1 MGRHRVLRVEPRRS
15 ATRQR
20 SGLMIGAMSKIV
32 VCHARK
38 GGVGKSMLA
47 YELAWLLEAPLIDLE
62 WDDGCV
68 SRQWG
73 YRYEDR
79 ASSPLLSALEKGTVP
94 KLLKGYNKPDL
105 LPGHPDFAVTQ
116 PSEGDMAD
124 AVLKWAGEWGRE
136 WVVVDSHPGAS
147 PSAHGAL
154 SVADVVIA
162 PTTLRTYDL
171 NACEGMV
178 KEMVD
183 YPLVLV
189 PNMVPRVPPAAEIA
203 RLRRMVEGTP
213 VQVAGPIPLASAVG
227 TRKKRVAMTS
237 ETPPAKAIQPV
248 VNALR
253 SLADFV
259 RAYADE

>member
-1 MGRHRVLRVEPRRS
+1 VKVHNFTTLGGHNHL
-15 ATRQR
+15 
-20 SGLMIGAMSKIV
+20 MSKIV

-47 YELAWLLEAPLIDLE
+47 YELAWMLGAPLIDLE

-79 ASSPLLSALEKGTVP
+79 GSSPLLTALEKGTVP
-94 KLLKGYNKPDL
+94 RLLKGYNKPDV
-105 LPGHPDFAVTQ
+105 LPGHPDLAVSQ
-116 PSEGDMAD
+116 PSEDDMAD
-124 AVLKWAGEWGRE
+124 AILKWAGEWGRE
-136 WVVVDSHPGAS
+136 WVVIDSHPGAS

-154 SVADVVIA
+154 SVANVVIA

-178 KEMVD
+178 KEMSD

-189 PNMVPRVPPAAEIA
+189 PNMVPRVPPAAEIE
-203 RLRRMVEGTP
+203 RLRRMVDGTP
-213 VQVAGPIPLASAVG
+213 IQVAGPIPLATAVG

-237 ETPPAKAIQPV
+237 ENPPAKAIQPV
-248 VNALR
+248 VSALQG
-253 SLADFV
+253 LADFV
-259 RAYADE
+259 RAYANE